1 MASCHRAPLMMECE
15 VGFCAVCLP
24 VIEDEEPAFAD
35 AILMEDVTVLLPP
48 ENSFALRPSA
58 TAYSW
63 RIRSASRS
71 RAAA

>member
-1 MASCHRAPLMMECE
+1 MMECE

-24 VIEDEEPAFAD
+24 GVEDEEPAFVD
-35 AILMEDVTVLLPP
+35 AVLMEDVIVLLPP

-63 RIRSASRS
+63 SILSASRS
-71 RAAA
+71 RVAA